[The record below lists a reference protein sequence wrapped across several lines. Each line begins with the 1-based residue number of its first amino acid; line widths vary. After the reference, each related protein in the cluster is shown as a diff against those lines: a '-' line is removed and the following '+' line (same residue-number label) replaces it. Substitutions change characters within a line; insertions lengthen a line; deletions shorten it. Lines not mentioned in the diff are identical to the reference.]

1 MTGSQDDALAK
12 VAAALRDG
20 ERLLRAVGSGRRRG
34 SEVPEPERVELRA
47 VDLRGGRVLQVA
59 ARTGPRVSAVNVPY
73 ADAEAVAR
81 QVDSVL
87 SQPYRNW
94 HVETVAETLQLR
106 VTKKGEVLLHVGAAA
121 ARSGV
126 PDRAHDRVKD
136 RLIDPDDPLF
146 TVLGADGDKRRQVD
160 AFLRGADA
168 VLRRAAKAG
177 VLRDGALRVVDLGC
191 GNAYLTLAAHRY
203 LSSARPGTRT
213 VGVELRQDLVDRS
226 TERAD
231 RAGLDGLTFMP
242 GTIAGVEL
250 AGADVVLALHA
261 CDTATDEA
269 LARAVRWRAPVI
281 LAAPCCHH
289 DVQRQL
295 SDHEGAPG
303 PDPYQLVTRHP
314 ILRER
319 LADVLTDAL
328 RAQLLRL
335 LGYRVEVVEFVDST
349 HTPRN
354 ALIRAVRTGA
364 PATEQLRT
372 EYEDLVRQWQIR
384 PALADMLAPELELA
398 GVAGSP
404 ASAPAVVS
412 PRGQPSSPAR

>member
-1 MTGSQDDALAK
+1 MTGSQDEAVVRLAT
-12 VAAALRDG
+12 ALRDG

-34 SEVPEPERVELRA
+34 AEAPEPERVELRA
-47 VDLRGGRVLQVA
+47 VDLRGGRVLQVV
-59 ARTGPRVSAVNVPY
+59 ARTGPRVSTVNVPY
-73 ADAEAVAR
+73 ADADAVAR

-87 SQPYRNW
+87 SHPYRNW
-94 HVETVAETLQLR
+94 HVETDAETLQLR
-106 VTKKGEVLLHVGAAA
+106 VTKKGEVLLHASAPAQG
-121 ARSGV
+121 RSA
-126 PDRAHDRVKD
+126 PDRGHDRVKD

-160 AFLRGADA
+160 AFLRGTDA

-177 VLRDGALRVVDLGC
+177 VLDDGALRVVDLGC

-203 LSSARPGTRT
+203 LSGTRPGTRT

-226 TERAD
+226 TERAE
-231 RAGLDGLTFMP
+231 RAGLDGLSFTT
-242 GTIAGVEL
+242 GTIAGVAL
-250 AGADVVLALHA
+250 DGADVVLALHA

-269 LARAVRWRAPVI
+269 LARAVRWQAPVI

-295 SDHEGAPG
+295 AAQEGAPG
-303 PDPYQLVTRHP
+303 PEPYQLVTRHP

-335 LGYRVEVVEFVDST
+335 LGYRVEVVEFVESA

-354 ALIRAVRTGA
+354 AMIRAVRTGA

-372 EYEDLVRQWQIR
+372 EYLDLVRQWRIR
-384 PALADMLAPELELA
+384 PALADMLEPELELA
-398 GVAGSP
+398 GVASP
-404 ASAPAVVS
+404 
-412 PRGQPSSPAR
+412 PSSPVL